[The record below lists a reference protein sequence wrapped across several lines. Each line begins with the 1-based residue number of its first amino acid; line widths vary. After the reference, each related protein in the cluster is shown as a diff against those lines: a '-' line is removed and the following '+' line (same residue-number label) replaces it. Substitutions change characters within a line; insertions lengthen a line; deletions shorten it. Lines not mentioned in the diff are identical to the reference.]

1 MNLMLAVMVVCVAV
15 GLLSATFQQRTYVL
29 IGGIAALMAFLY
41 YFPTRFM
48 T

>member
-15 GLLSATFQQRTYVL
+15 GLLSATFTQRTYFV
-29 IGGIAALMAFLY
+29 IGGIATLMTGLF
-41 YFPTRFM
+41 YFTTRFM

>member
-15 GLLSATFQQRTYVL
+15 GLLTPRFHSRTYLL
-29 IGGIAALMAFLY
+29 IAGIATTMTGLF
-41 YFPTRFM
+41 YFTTRFM